1 MNAVDSDEDL
11 FRLVPVLGHSTQVL
25 PLELVPSA
33 QICVRAPV
41 KGCVQTGARA
51 CARAPSLK
59 GPKRIR
65 LIFFKFIICK

>member
-41 KGCVQTGARA
+41 KGCVQTEGSEGAVFKSEGA
-51 CARAPSLK
+51 K
-59 GPKRIR
+59 ENTVN
-65 LIFFKFIICK
+65 FF